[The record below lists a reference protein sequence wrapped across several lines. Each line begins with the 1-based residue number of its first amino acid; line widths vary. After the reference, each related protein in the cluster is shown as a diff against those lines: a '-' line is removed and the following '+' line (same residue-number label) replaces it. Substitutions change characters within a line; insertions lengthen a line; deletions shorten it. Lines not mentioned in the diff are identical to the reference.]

1 MWEAAREEERKIP
14 WKEANEG
21 PLVPEEQK
29 RFWRRRV
36 DAGLLSEVEMARAW
50 TKTQQ
55 CISSPCTNR
64 LHYSHSDFNKTTKQT
79 IGPPADTVM
88 VTSSG
93 ITAREPQQNPVLV
106 FSITLTQK
114 RVRPPVWIILV
125 LHAELSRAIQGLCQR
140 PLSLQPPIHSR
151 TCVRCTFPVACT
163 HTNKIRKIQMKIL
176 TNTYRRRAHAHT
188 HTHTQTPTQEHMHT
202 TPSES

>member
-1 MWEAAREEERKIP
+1 MSLRLAVSQPI
-14 WKEANEG
+14 
-21 PLVPEEQK
+21 
-29 RFWRRRV
+29 
-36 DAGLLSEVEMARAW
+36 
-50 TKTQQ
+50 
-55 CISSPCTNR
+55 TNR
-64 LHYSHSDFNKTTKQT
+64 LHYSHSDFNKTTKQK
-79 IGPPADTVM
+79 IGPPADTVI
-88 VTSSG
+88 VTSSE

-125 LHAELSRAIQGLCQR
+125 LYAELASVKTLLRQR

-151 TCVRCTFPVACT
+151 TCVRCAFPVACT
-163 HTNKIRKIQMKIL
+163 HASSIRKIQMKIL

>member
-1 MWEAAREEERKIP
+1 MSLRLAVSQPI
-14 WKEANEG
+14 
-21 PLVPEEQK
+21 
-29 RFWRRRV
+29 
-36 DAGLLSEVEMARAW
+36 
-50 TKTQQ
+50 
-55 CISSPCTNR
+55 TNR
-64 LHYSHSDFNKTTKQT
+64 LHYSHSDFNKTTKQK
-79 IGPPADTVM
+79 IGPPADTVI
-88 VTSSG
+88 VTSSE

-125 LHAELSRAIQGLCQR
+125 LHAELASVRALRQR

-163 HTNKIRKIQMKIL
+163 HTNKNKKMQMQIL